1 MRAGIKLG
9 SEMGSQQDFRMR
21 TAGLRNVSIVLGI
34 ADCMM
39 ENRTAIYAAVP
50 ITSGRRLWDL
60 AKRLNIF
67 ELQRIAALR
76 PRLFERDVFEPNLE
90 DARRLAAELRR
101 RHSETV
107 VDPSRL
113 FVPGW
118 NQKDYRDIWRAFISK
133 KVSLLVLADGWQYS
147 LGCVEEA
154 VCAVQNK
161 VQVRD
166 EGDNPISRA
175 EMLSTITDALAEAKA
190 SGLSTHYLGRARQ
203 FFEHN
208 LSMRN
213 GRRP

>member
-1 MRAGIKLG
+1 MRAA
-9 SEMGSQQDFRMR
+9 E
-21 TAGLRNVSIVLGI
+21 LRNVSIVLGV
-34 ADCMM
+34 ADCII
-39 ENRTAIYAAVP
+39 ERRTAIYSAVP

-60 AKRLNIF
+60 AKRLNMF
-67 ELQRIAALR
+67 QLHKIAGSH
-76 PRLFERDVFEPNLE
+76 PRVFERDVFEPNLE

-113 FVPGW
+113 FVSGW

-147 LGCVEEA
+147 FGCVEEV

-161 VQVRD
+161 IRVRD
-166 EGDNPISRA
+166 EGDNPISRT
-175 EMLSTITDALAEAKA
+175 EMFSIITNALAEAKA
-190 SGLSTHYLGRARQ
+190 SGISTHYLSRARQ
-203 FFEHN
+203 FFECN
-208 LSMRN
+208 PSTRN